1 MTDQV
6 LWRKIAR
13 IVILLAD
20 RLGITQERALGI
32 FYNTRTF
39 LLLRNPES
47 GLNLLSDEYI
57 VNDTIRELENM

>member
-13 IVILLAD
+13 IAIMLAE
-20 RLGITQERALGI
+20 RLGIAQERALGT

-39 LLLRNPES
+39 SLLKNPDS